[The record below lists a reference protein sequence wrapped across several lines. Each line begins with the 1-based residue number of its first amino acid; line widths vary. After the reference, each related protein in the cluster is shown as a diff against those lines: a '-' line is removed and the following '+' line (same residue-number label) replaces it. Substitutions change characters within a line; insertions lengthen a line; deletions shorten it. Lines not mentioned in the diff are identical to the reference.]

1 MKKLNALGMAL
12 LLMSA
17 LAFRLPAQT
26 HYIVTDTATIDSIKI
41 VNNGP
46 AVNSQVCERLILNQP
61 VYYTPDDILEY
72 GFAKGR
78 TYVSKEIELNGSAKK
93 VFLEKLHTGTTSG
106 YYYQDENSAFYV
118 FENEMIGQVQVPKK
132 LAGSD
137 KNTFQEEL
145 LALTSDCKDVS
156 DAVRVVE
163 FRRKYMALLA
173 KRYNECERKP
183 FPWTKFGVLAGINLS
198 KLNYKAGIGGTY
210 FKQEN
215 IYFKNAEFTYE
226 TGLMAGLFAD
236 FPVNASNWYV
246 HPEVFFTKN
255 TYFSQYEVDEYYAE
269 VEISTASINLP
280 VLMRYYLP
288 LNSARPYLSTG
299 ILYAYQIKHDFS
311 AWTIPGDGTEF
322 PAPVVKNQLGFSAGI
337 GGQFDLNHR
346 LRLYL
351 DARFNY
357 LKGLR
362 ISGQESYDKQEWQIS
377 GGISF

>member
-1 MKKLNALGMAL
+1 MNQRIILAL

-46 AVNSQVCERLILNQP
+46 AVNSQVCERLILNQS
-61 VYYTPDDILEY
+61 VYYTPNDILEY

-78 TYVSKEIELNGSAKK
+78 TYVSKEIALNGSAKK
-93 VFLEKLHTGTTSG
+93 VFLEKLSMGSTSC
-106 YYYQDENSAFYV
+106 YFYQDENAAFYV
-118 FENEMIGQVQVPKK
+118 FENEKIGQVQVPKK

-137 KNTFQEEL
+137 KNTFREEL

-156 DAVRVVE
+156 AAVKVVE
-163 FRRKYMALLA
+163 FRRKYMALLT
-173 KRYNECERKP
+173 KRYNDCERKP
-183 FPWTKFGVLAGINLS
+183 FPWTKFGVLAGVNIS
-198 KLNYKAGIGGTY
+198 KLNYKSGIGGTY
-210 FKQEN
+210 FQQEN
-215 IYFKNAEFTYE
+215 IYFKNADFTYE
-226 TGLMAGLFAD
+226 SGLMAGLFAD
-236 FPVNASNWYV
+236 FPINASNWYV

-255 TYFSQYEVDEYYAE
+255 TYFSQYDLDEYYVE
-269 VEISTASINLP
+269 VEISTASLNLP

-288 LNSARPYLSTG
+288 LNTARPFLSAG
-299 ILYAYQIKHDFS
+299 ILYAYQIKDDFYS
-311 AWTIPGDGTEF
+311 LTMPEADGAEY
-322 PAPVVKNQLGFSAGI
+322 PAPVVNNQIGFSAGI
-337 GGQFDLNHR
+337 GGQFDLNYR
-346 LRLYL
+346 FRLYL

-357 LKGLR
+357 LNGLR